1 VLACELPENSAVTN
15 SPTASPAIVLTA
27 IARKRWAAA
36 VLGDSGHTIIA
47 APSGAMALELA
58 HDIRPDVVVIEADL
72 TDIPGIELC
81 RRLRADPAIGRNVP
95 IILLVPDK
103 PTPGQRVNALL
114 AGAWEFLRVPGDRDE
129 ILLKLQTCIEAK
141 RNIDAALA
149 DGFADASSGL
159 HNQSG
164 LMRRAR
170 QLEALM
176 SRMHAPMACIVLE
189 LDTDTPDPEAA
200 GVIARVARGS
210 DIVGELSASKLAVLA
225 PATDGTGAVLLA
237 SRLIA
242 AFGAWVADRS
252 AQRGVP
258 DASSSVRAGYDAV
271 ANVMYAPF
279 DPAVLIARAASAV
292 RRGAPEP
299 GHQNVRRYAPT
310 ELLEST
316 PLLPETISS
325 GHRRSQERLQ

>member
-1 VLACELPENSAVTN
+1 MPFARLIAVTN
-15 SPTASPAIVLTA
+15 TPTASPAIILTA

-36 VLGDSGHTIIA
+36 VLGESGHTIIA

-72 TDIPGIELC
+72 PDIPGIELC
-81 RRLRADPAIGRNVP
+81 RQMRADPAIGRNVP

-103 PTPGQRVNALL
+103 PTPEQRVTALL

-176 SRMHAPMACIVLE
+176 ARMHAPMACIVVE
-189 LDTDTPDPEAA
+189 IDMDEPDPEAA
-200 GVIARVARGS
+200 GVIARAARAS
-210 DIVGELSASKLAVLA
+210 DIVGELSASKFAVLA
-225 PATDGTGAVLLA
+225 PATDGAGAVLLA

-242 AFGAWVADRS
+242 AFGEWVGGRS
-252 AQRGVP
+252 AQRGLP
-258 DASSSVRAGYDAV
+258 AARWSLRAGYDAV
-271 ANVMYAPF
+271 ANAMYTPF
-279 DPAVLIARAASAV
+279 DPAVLVARAVSAV
-292 RRGAPEP
+292 QRGALEP

-310 ELLEST
+310 AQGE
-316 PLLPETISS
+316 PQPRVPETVSS
-325 GHRRSQERLQ
+325 GPRRSQERLQ